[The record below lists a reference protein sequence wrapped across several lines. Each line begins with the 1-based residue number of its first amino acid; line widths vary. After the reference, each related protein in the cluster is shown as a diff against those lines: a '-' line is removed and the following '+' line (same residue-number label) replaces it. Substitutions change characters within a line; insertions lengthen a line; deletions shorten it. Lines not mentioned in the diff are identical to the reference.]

1 MAGRGA
7 IFNSWCLAL
16 ILVFPPSFSF
26 MLEPAVCSRHHC
38 ELYHVLAGHH
48 CIAPL
53 FNSMPC
59 LPPCLCAD
67 KSQST
72 LFLHLLHVLHCN
84 RQIDTKAVYREK
96 DNTLGCSV
104 RVSHI
109 FIGAIFRNITPC
121 LLILFIPWHINKSQP
136 LNSFLQELCKS
147 PFIQSEICTSPHW
160 HCSANAGKR
169 TPPLPLCKH
178 HELRAA
184 TEAALSLSLSLP
196 LFLSVPL
203 SLTCVLS
210 CSLLKHLSSHF
221 CLTIISSSPS

>member
-1 MAGRGA
+1 MCWLG
-7 IFNSWCLAL
+7 ITAL
-16 ILVFPPSFSF
+16 
-26 MLEPAVCSRHHC
+26 
-38 ELYHVLAGHH
+38 
-48 CIAPL
+48 PL
-53 FNSMPC
+53 C
-59 LPPCLCAD
+59 
-67 KSQST
+67 ST
-72 LFLHLLHVLHCN
+72 LCPVFLRAYVLISHKVPCSSTSFTSCNCN
-84 RQIDTKAVYREK
+84 RQIDTKGVYREK

-121 LLILFIPWHINKSQP
+121 LLILFIPWHINKLQP